1 MGRKAR
7 RLENLGRV
15 AEAGLINRFAPC
27 PPPGAAAAEKRQD
40 GKRNPSHIG
49 KLLSRK
55 ASLEPSNISVGPLC
69 LRLRHCGLRI
79 QSGQLRTRFTKSH
92 EAFPQIG
99 TESHLIVLAQCNS
112 QALDSISSRIVAN
125 RKLDALARRP

>member
-27 PPPGAAAAEKRQD
+27 PPPGAAAAENRQD
-40 GKRNPSHIG
+40 GKRNPSHIC
-49 KLLSRK
+49 KLVSRK
-55 ASLEPSNISVGPLC
+55 ASLEPSNISIGPLC
-69 LRLRHCGLRI
+69 LRLRHCGMRI

-92 EAFPQIG
+92 EAFPQTG
-99 TESHLIVLAQCNS
+99 TESATF
-112 QALDSISSRIVAN
+112 DSSRAAILKRWIQSAPV
-125 RKLDALARRP
+125 